1 LQPQSCTLADCGQL
15 RRLKVCKSQR
25 GQIAVLTRESGEA
38 VDHDCEFF
46 EDESESGTDE
56 DKVRVTE
63 ITSWKIGKRSSGF
76 DRTYSVT

>member
-1 LQPQSCTLADCGQL
+1 M
-15 RRLKVCKSQR
+15 CKTQR
-25 GQIAVLTRESGEA
+25 GQIAVLTRKGGEA

-46 EDESESGTDE
+46 EDESESRTNE

-63 ITSWKIGKRSSGF
+63 ITSWKTGKRSSGF